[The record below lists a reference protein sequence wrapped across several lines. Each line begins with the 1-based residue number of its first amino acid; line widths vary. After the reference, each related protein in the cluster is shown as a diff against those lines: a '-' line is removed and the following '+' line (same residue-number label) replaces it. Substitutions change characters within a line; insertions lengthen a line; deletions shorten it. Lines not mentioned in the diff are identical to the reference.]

1 MDSPEKLATLGTQD
15 TGRRLTKNTTQH
27 RKRKR
32 TTRTSPKNRGWNQL
46 LAKGGQFIA
55 SYKTPVM
62 ILIQIL
68 HRISLQYA
76 PNANERKTET
86 KRTKNEQ
93 TLHTNDTKNTRC
105 MNWIHHART
114 NERNEPNELYGK
126 RSERTHDTRTND
138 MTVWSHTPL
147 GQLDRENN
155 WYTYVWLSI
164 QNPNNYINI

>member
-1 MDSPEKLATLGTQD
+1 MNCPPFANSWFHPRFFGEVRVVLLRFLCCVVFFVSLRPVSCVPNVASFSGLSIIDCPFGFFL
-15 TGRRLTKNTTQH
+15 RL
-27 RKRKR
+27 
-32 TTRTSPKNRGWNQL
+32 
-46 LAKGGQFIA
+46 
-55 SYKTPVM
+55 
-62 ILIQIL
+62 QIL

-138 MTVWSHTPL
+138 SL
-147 GQLDRENN
+147 GRNHI
-155 WYTYVWLSI
+155 LSNDKRSWFYRSTI
-164 QNPNNYINI
+164 